1 MAISFILI
9 CFKIGFTCYLY
20 ITPKLTMKRK
30 KGIHFEV
37 SERKILLRIV
47 DLVMVFLAIYSL
59 SFFLDFEYII
69 FNEENTVA
77 LVLLGIYIT
86 IFGTVF
92 ELYDLQK
99 ASKLDTTF
107 RNIVITTS
115 TVVLFYLLTPVLS
128 PYLPEERI
136 QIVYFYLAI
145 IISILLWRLI
155 YINLIE
161 SPRFYK
167 RVLLVGE
174 VSNIDGLVKALNTSD
189 PNYKIVGFINSEV
202 STDESI
208 KFKGLKEFEAK
219 HFLDIIDKERISEVL
234 VASFNTE
241 SIIAEVYHDLMLLLE
256 RGFKIREY
264 TQVYEELLYRVP
276 IQFVGKDFYKYF
288 PFSRSNENKLYIFF
302 QRGFDVVFAIFGLI
316 VGIALLP
323 LILLGNLLGNRG
335 PLFYSQE
342 RVGRN
347 SKTFR
352 ILKLRTMI
360 VNAEKDGI
368 KWAKKDD
375 KRVTAFGKFLRRS
388 RLDEIPQFYNVL
400 KGEMSIIGPRPERP
414 FFVSE
419 LSRIIPFYETR
430 HIIKPGLTGWAQVN
444 TRYGSSVDDS
454 LTKLQYDLYYIKHR
468 SMFLDFSISIKT
480 LSTILYYRG
489 Q

>member
-1 MAISFILI
+1 MAN
-9 CFKIGFTCYLY
+9 
-20 ITPKLTMKRK
+20 K

-47 DLVMVFLAIYSL
+47 DLVMVYLGVYFLSL
-59 SFFLDFEYII
+59 YFDFEYIVVSVD
-69 FNEENTVA
+69 NSVA
-77 LVLLGIYIT
+77 LILLGVYVT
-86 IFGTVF
+86 IFATIF

-99 ASKLDTTF
+99 ASRLDTTF
-107 RNIVITTS
+107 KNIVITAS

-128 PYLPEERI
+128 PFLPIERM
-136 QIVYFYLAI
+136 QIVYLYLTI
-145 IISILLWRLI
+145 IVSILLWRVI

-174 VSNIDGLVKALNTSD
+174 VSNIDGLIKALDTSD

-202 STDESI
+202 STPESV

-219 HFLDIIDKERISEVL
+219 DFLQIIDKERISEIL

-241 SIIAEVYHDLMLLLE
+241 AIMAEVYHDLMLLLE
-256 RGFKIREY
+256 RGFKIRDY
-264 TQVYEELLYRVP
+264 TQVYEELLQKVP

-302 QRGFDVVFAIFGLI
+302 HRAFDISFSLLGVTFGLI
-316 VGIALLP
+316 LLP
-323 LILLGNLLGNRG
+323 FILLGNILGNKG
-335 PLFYSQE
+335 PLFYVQE
-342 RVGRN
+342 RVGKN
-347 SKTFR
+347 SKNFN
-352 ILKLRTMI
+352 IIKLRTMV
-360 VNAEKDGI
+360 VNAEKDGV

-375 KRVTAFGKFLRRS
+375 VRITAFGKFLRRS
-388 RLDEIPQFYNVL
+388 RLDEIPQFINVL
-400 KGEMSIIGPRPERP
+400 KGDMSIIGPRPERP
-414 FFVSE
+414 FFVNE
-419 LSRIIPFYETR
+419 LSRIIPFYQTR
-430 HIIKPGLTGWAQVN
+430 HIIKPGLTGWAQVS
-444 TRYGSSVDDS
+444 TRYGASIDDS

-468 SMFLDFSISIKT
+468 SIFLDFSITIKT

>member
-1 MAISFILI
+1 M
-9 CFKIGFTCYLY
+9 TN
-20 ITPKLTMKRK
+20 K

-37 SERKILLRIV
+37 SERKILLRLM
-47 DLVMVFLAIYSL
+47 DLAMVYLSIYL
-59 SFFLDFEYII
+59 LNLYPEFEYIE
-69 FNEENTVA
+69 FNTENSVA
-77 LVLLGIYIT
+77 LILLGVYIT
-86 IFGTVF
+86 IFGTIF

-99 ASKLDTTF
+99 ASKFDTTF
-107 RNIVITTS
+107 RNVVIMAS
-115 TVVLFYLLTPVLS
+115 IVVLFYLLTPVLS

-145 IISILLWRLI
+145 IISILLWRLV

-174 VSNIDGLVKALNTSD
+174 VSNIEGLVKALGVSD
-189 PNYKIVGFINSEV
+189 PNYKIVGFINSEA
-202 STDESI
+202 STPDSV
-208 KFKGLKEFEAK
+208 KFKGLKEFNAK
-219 HFLDIIDKERISEVL
+219 EFLNVIEKERISEVL

-241 SIIAEVYHDLMLLLE
+241 AIIAEVYHDLMLLLE

-302 QRGFDVVFAIFGLI
+302 QRAFDVICAIFGLV
-316 VGIALLP
+316 VGLIILP
-323 LILLGNLLGNRG
+323 ILLIGNLLGNSG
-335 PLFYSQE
+335 PLLYTQE

-347 SKTFR
+347 GKPFR
-352 ILKLRTMI
+352 IVKLRTMI
-360 VNAEKDGI
+360 VNAEKDGA
-368 KWAKKDD
+368 KWAQKDD

-400 KGEMSIIGPRPERP
+400 KGDMSVIGPRPERP
-414 FFVSE
+414 FFVNE
-419 LSRIIPFYETR
+419 LARIIPFYETR
-430 HIIKPGLTGWAQVN
+430 HIIKPGLTGWAQVK
-444 TRYGSSVDDS
+444 TRYGSTVEDS

-468 SMFLDFSISIKT
+468 SIFLDFNIAIKT